1 MRICILITILFCSH
15 ILNGQEVLSVLVSNP
30 VLNGNKLVVNKNKSA
45 ITLPFFDDFSYNSP
59 VANIDLWQQS
69 SVFVNSSY
77 PINPVTIGV
86 ATFDG
91 LDEYGFARNFFQAN
105 PSAPSDT
112 LLSQKIDLSAIDTAY
127 LMFYFQGKGIGDS
140 PELNDS

>member
-30 VLNGNKLVVNKNKSA
+30 VLNGNKLVVNKNKSV

-69 SVFVNSSY
+69 SVFVNRTY

-105 PSAPSDT
+105 PSAPQILFCHRKLIYQ
-112 LLSQKIDLSAIDTAY
+112 LLILLI
-127 LMFYFQGKGIGDS
+127 
-140 PELNDS
+140 